1 MLHLKLRV
9 VLAVFLSIV
18 SFSLKAQSENCQQI
32 QAEYD
37 QRLNSLFNKYEQ
49 IEAEFI
55 FREENGPELF
65 CGDNKEAVY
74 ILHGFIGTPEE
85 MSRVTQGLKRRG
97 YTVLNDLIPGHGS
110 SAKIANSF
118 SEVYWQGYVTKNIS
132 LLRKVYNKIH
142 FIGFST
148 GALLIHNYLYENRSN
163 LNPESVIFYSPFYKP
178 AKPFIDMLN
187 VSLNHFIGAISIQK
201 IYHLTRFREIVVA
214 LLKPQNYQSHLPLV
228 AAEEVTNLG
237 EKAVLKLQKNIR
249 KKINGPV
256 LTFLSTSDGL
266 ANYEDSKIFIE
277 KSFFNADFVVYNS
290 QDVPHHLMVN
300 EVSPVA
306 DEVYRASIS
315 FIASK
320 LIKQE
325 AK

>member
-1 MLHLKLRV
+1 MLFIKTRV
-9 VLAVFLSIV
+9 VFGIFLSIMA
-18 SFSLKAQSENCQQI
+18 FSLKAQSETCQQI
-32 QAEYD
+32 QAEYA

-49 IEAEFI
+49 IEADFK
-55 FREENGPELF
+55 FGEENEPELF
-65 CGDNKEAVY
+65 CGSNKEAVY

-85 MSRVTQGLKRRG
+85 MSRVAQGLKRRG

-132 LLRKVYNKIH
+132 LLRKVYKKIH

-148 GALLIHNYLYENRSN
+148 GALLIHNYLYENRTN
-163 LNPESVIFYSPFYKP
+163 LNPESVVFYSPFYKP

-187 VSLNHFIGAISIQK
+187 VSLNNFIEVISVQK
-201 IYHLTRFREIVVA
+201 IYHLTRFREIEVA
-214 LLKPQNYQSHLPLV
+214 LLKPENYQSHLPLL

-237 EKAVLKLQKNIR
+237 EKTSLKLQKNIR
-249 KKINGPV
+249 KKIAGPV
-256 LTFLSTSDGL
+256 LAFLSTSDGL
-266 ANYEDSKIFIE
+266 AKYEDSKFFIE
-277 KSFFNADFVVYNS
+277 KSFLHADFVVYDS
-290 QDVPHHLMVN
+290 QKVPHHLMVH

-306 DEVYRASIS
+306 DEVYHSSLS

-320 LIKQE
+320 LKKQE